1 MAVSKLWPVTVR
13 LATVLDYA
21 SNPEKT
27 TKSKSKYSDADYQAL
42 RDVVAYAKNGEKTER
57 ELFCEGIHCNPQTA
71 REQFIT
77 VKEQFDKPDGI
88 QAYHGY
94 LSFEETDITPELAQQ
109 VGMVFAE
116 RMWGDRFQVL
126 VTTHL
131 NTEHL
136 HCHFVVNS
144 VSFRDGKR
152 LQNKEKAWWYFRHI
166 ADEVCLEHGLSVVQ
180 NPEAYQ
186 SPRILTQKDKAGM
199 PTRYNLARTALDEA
213 IAMSHNLRQLEYHL
227 SEMGYTL
234 GSNPKRKYWTIKG
247 KGDERPIRLHRLGE
261 EYTKERITQRLI
273 ENRDNIDFEP
283 FQPKTYRPKQYRLRT
298 RSDRIG
304 KVGGLYGLYLYY
316 CYRLGY
322 LPKYKAGQQNHTRV
336 HYLFKEDLMKIDELT
351 KQVTLL
357 GKHHIGTD
365 EQLFSYQHSVEEQI
379 KTLTADRTHLRNEIR
394 KVNITDAEL
403 SQAKA
408 SISLLGEKLKELRK
422 EVKLCQDIAVR
433 SKVIEEKV
441 DTVRAEEENQNE
453 RRTATMN
460 NGGDAAEQV
469 VRLSLEGFEVAAKLT
484 GSAAKNVALLL
495 VSVLKQEQQTKGKAR
510 LTNMIKSGKELKVF
524 SIPNKDLA
532 QFTKQAK
539 RYGVLYCVLRDKSAK
554 GDDVPV
560 DIIARAEDASKIQ
573 RIVERFEIGKVD
585 KAGVITQAEQDKA
598 DREAVVREVPTK
610 TKGEII
616 VEEAMGK
623 PLQKEGQSHENPT
636 VAKTEKSPPSER
648 SSEISGTAI
657 DRGTAKQADKKPS
670 VREKLER
677 YKTAAK
683 ADKEADRAEPALSK
697 EKSKTPEP
705 NRQTVHT
712 QPKKHKK
719 SKER

>member
-1 MAVSKLWPVTVR
+1 MASADFPALTIPSLLLDLLHNEAFKNVAFLNVVELLDRHTAFVTGRDLLDRVLEALQGAELALMDDDIVAQNADRRVARDLAVLDVAARDRADLRHLER
-13 LATVLDYA
+13 LAHLGDAGVLLDDIGRKQADACGVDVLDRLVD
-21 SNPEKT
+21 
-27 TKSKSKYSDADYQAL
+27 DAVQADVHL
-42 RDVVAYAKNGEKTER
+42 LLLGLLLRLARRAHVEADDDGVGRRGERDVGLGDAAHRRVDDVDAHLGLIHLLER
-57 ELFCEGIHCNPQTA
+57 IAQRL
-71 REQFIT
+71 
-77 VKEQFDKPDGI
+77 DG
-88 QAYHGY
+88 ALH
-94 LSFEETDITPELAQQ
+94 
-109 VGMVFAE
+109 VG
-116 RMWGDRFQVL
+116 
-126 VTTHL
+126 
-131 NTEHL
+131 L
-136 HCHFVVNS
+136 H
-144 VSFRDGKR
+144 
-152 LQNKEKAWWYFRHI
+152 
-166 ADEVCLEHGLSVVQ
+166 DEVQ
-180 NPEAYQ
+180 
-186 SPRILTQKDKAGM
+186 I
-199 PTRYNLARTALDEA
+199 
-213 IAMSHNLRQLEYHL
+213 
-227 SEMGYTL
+227 
-234 GSNPKRKYWTIKG
+234 
-247 KGDERPIRLHRLGE
+247 
-261 EYTKERITQRLI
+261 
-273 ENRDNIDFEP
+273 
-283 FQPKTYRPKQYRLRT
+283 
-298 RSDRIG
+298 
-304 KVGGLYGLYLYY
+304 GGL
-316 CYRLGY
+316 
-322 LPKYKAGQQNHTRV
+322 
-336 HYLFKEDLMKIDELT
+336 
-351 KQVTLL
+351 
-357 GKHHIGTD
+357 
-365 EQLFSYQHSVEEQI
+365 
-379 KTLTADRTHLRNEIR
+379 
-394 KVNITDAEL
+394 
-403 SQAKA
+403 
-408 SISLLGEKLKELRK
+408 
-422 EVKLCQDIAVR
+422 AVL
-433 SKVIEEKV
+433 
-441 DTVRAEEENQNE
+441 
-453 RRTATMN
+453 
-460 NGGDAAEQV
+460 DAAEQV

-598 DREAVVREVPTK
+598 DREAVAREVPTN

-648 SSEISGTAI
+648 SSEISGTVT